1 MTTSMT
7 RWLSPLLVY
16 LMLTGCSLPLL
27 DRPVTKKDM
36 PVTGKDLTAAE
47 ETELFAQG
55 LDQYI
60 RSGNLTAL
68 ELLPQQYPQ
77 GEWRTKAE
85 GIIDIAEQQRLQQR
99 LQQAQLEKQEEELDH
114 CQKEKAFL
122 AKDIQ
127 ILEGTLARLKQ
138 VLIDTEL
145 RKE

>member
-27 DRPVTKKDM
+27 DMPVTKEGAPATEEDR
-36 PVTGKDLTAAE
+36 PVAE
-47 ETELFAQG
+47 ETELFAHG
-55 LDQYI
+55 LDQYLA
-60 RSGNLTAL
+60 SGDLTTL

-85 GIIDIAEQQRLQQR
+85 GIIDIAEQQRLQQ
-99 LQQAQLEKQEEELDH
+99 AQIEKKEKELDL
-114 CQKEKAFL
+114 CQKEKTFL
-122 AKDIQ
+122 TKDIQ

-138 VLIDTEL
+138 VLIDMEL